1 MKNAVAE
8 LDGDEM
14 TRVLWGLIKERL
26 LEPFVQLKTEYYDLS
41 LKTGTIRT
49 TR

>member
-1 MKNAVAE
+1 MAKIFMKNTVAE

-26 LEPFVQLKTEYYDLS
+26 LRL
-41 LKTGTIRT
+41 
-49 TR
+49 TRPPGKP